1 MIPMAESLVEMVVTI
16 LGKSPTMI
24 IMSIMTNIMATMSI
38 MKTEM
43 EIIPRLDMMVTNI
56 NSKSMTTENILTLN
70 KLKNP
75 VTKMTMMTL
84 EMLIF

>member
-1 MIPMAESLVEMVVTI
+1 MVVTI

>member
-24 IMSIMTNIMATMSI
+24 IMSIMTNIMVTMSI

>member
-56 NSKSMTTENILTLN
+56 NRKSMTTENILTLN

>member
-24 IMSIMTNIMATMSI
+24 IMSIMTNIMVTMSI
-38 MKTEM
+38 MKTKM

-56 NSKSMTTENILTLN
+56 NRKSMTTENILTLN